1 MTAKHIVFA
10 GLTALFASALPAQD
24 LTVVK
29 AGTLYQGRGKP
40 LLKDVVILIENG
52 KIKKIDKGTK
62 IPWNAEVIDA
72 SKSYVMPAWVL
83 AHGSGGLDRENESI
97 PVTPYL
103 TIMDSVDP
111 SSNYFETARRH
122 GIAILHILPG
132 NATQVGG
139 RGVLLKP
146 SGRTPEDMALVEKA
160 GMKMSLQATRGSRS
174 QHLLQIE
181 KAFKAAL
188 DHRTE
193 ILRQKAEWEEDKK
206 NGATTVE
213 EFDVDK
219 KIDKLKKPLL
229 EMLDGKVPVYL
240 YVPGA
245 NDVANAFSLIE
256 KYKLKAVLVL
266 GGDCYKAVDLVK
278 RYGRRNPGKLRI
290 ILGPKQEVVEKD
302 PVTQEETLV
311 CPAKVFFDAGLPFA
325 LSSTSSSGRWGGS
338 SGNPALTMPWYQV
351 GTCVRHGVPE
361 DIAIAAFTEIPAMFL
376 NRAKRFGRLEVGM
389 DATMQS
395 LAAAPMEPES
405 KVRMLLFEGQ
415 IIYDRSKDP
424 RVKQLTGKPTQ
435 TR

>member
-10 GLTALFASALPAQD
+10 GITALLTSALPAQD
-24 LTVVK
+24 LTVIK
-29 AGTLYQGRGKP
+29 AGALYQDRRSP
-40 LLKDVVILIENG
+40 ILKDVVILIENG
-52 KIKKIDKGTK
+52 KIKKIAKGIE

-83 AHGSGGLDRENESI
+83 AHGSGGLDRANENM

-103 TIMDSVDP
+103 TVMDAVDP
-111 SSNYFETARRH
+111 SSSYFESSRRH
-122 GIAILHILPG
+122 GIGMLHILPG
-132 NATQVGG
+132 NSTQIGG

-146 SGRTPEDMALVEKA
+146 FGRTPEDMALVQKA

-181 KAFKAAL
+181 KAFKGAL

-193 ILRQKAEWEEDKK
+193 LQRQKAEWEEDKK

-229 EMLDGKVPVYL
+229 DMLDGKIPVYL

-245 NDVANAFSLIE
+245 NDASTALSLVE

-266 GGDCYKAVDLVK
+266 GPTCYKAVNLFK
-278 RYGRRNPGKLRI
+278 GYARKNPGKLRL
-290 ILGPKQEVVEKD
+290 ILAPTQEVIDKD
-302 PVTQEETLV
+302 PVSQEETLI
-311 CPAKVFFDAGLPFA
+311 CPAKVFYDAGLPFA
-325 LSSTSSSGRWGGS
+325 LSSVSGSSRWGRS
-338 SGNPALTMPWYQV
+338 SGNPALAMPWYQV
-351 GTCVRHGVPE
+351 GICVRHGVPE

-376 NRAKRFGRLEVGM
+376 NRSKRFGRLQEGM
-389 DATMQS
+389 DATMQI
-395 LAAAPMEPES
+395 LAAPPMEPES
-405 KVRMLLFEGQ
+405 KVRMLLVEGQ
-415 IIYDRSKDP
+415 IVYDRSKDP
-424 RVKQLTGKPTQ
+424 RVKQLTGKPK